1 MRRKPGET
9 IQELAARIRQDAV
22 TCDFPAIKD
31 PLDEAMRTRF
41 ICSVDNEAVLKALF
55 RIKDNELTFAKAI
68 AVAVE
73 TEEAAKVAKETVYGT
88 SNTLSSSVN
97 KVQGFRKQSGE
108 NQFNPRFGNWKEA
121 DFPPGTC
128 PRCGQS
134 DHESKNCPFREAIC
148 HFCQKM
154 GHLQTVCLKKRRGAQ
169 PVRVISKKHTIC
181 TVKIVNS
188 IPQLQQPIRMGSKC
202 FIFEVDTGAGDNFCS
217 KDVWT
222 ELGKPTLGKAHG
234 HYEVANGQTLPTLG
248 AFKTSVTLEG
258 VKDSRE
264 GPLEFIVTETPNLNL
279 LGRDAIVRLGVDIP
293 ALMGMMPSMSQGNDN
308 TVKPISDSLKP
319 DMALQQACRQL
330 CEEFPDLYKAELGCL
345 KDFELEVKF
354 KPDVQPVFKKPRLV
368 PFAIQDELNQA
379 YDVGIAK
386 GVWKPVQFNA
396 HGTPVVPI
404 QKLGGGY
411 GFTKV
416 DLAGAFNQIKLGP
429 ESQKRLAL
437 STHRGVLL
445 QLRLPF
451 GISSAPGYFQEIMDQ
466 LTSDLNG
473 VATFIDDILVSG
485 MTASEHLQNLRAL
498 LQRLQERGLRC
509 RLEKCSFAQPSIEY
523 LGYTL
528 SSHGIAKGPKV
539 NAVRMMPPPTNSAGL
554 RSFLGSVQFYSK
566 FLPDL
571 ATVTEPLH
579 NLTRKNVQWKWGTEE
594 QSAFQKL
601 KELLSMD
608 MVLAH
613 FDPTLPI
620 GISCDASEVGLGVVL
635 FHRYQDGSERPIANA
650 LKTLTETQRH
660 YSQIQKEAQ
669 AIVFALNKFH
679 QFLYGRKFIL
689 VTDHKPLLALFGPSK
704 ATPALAANRLARWAL
719 MLSQYDY
726 SIEYRRTSEQGNAD
740 ALSRLPMGPDTDFYS
755 EEEDADVDTVCTIR
769 TISLQLN
776 PTDQGV
782 LANESAKDPVIAN
795 VIRYTREGWPP
806 KASSGEIQR
815 DYSIEDFRKLADSL
829 SAAHGNNFDPDMV
842 PRKT

>member
-1 MRRKPGET
+1 
-9 IQELAARIRQDAV
+9 
-22 TCDFPAIKD
+22 
-31 PLDEAMRTRF
+31 
-41 ICSVDNEAVLKALF
+41 
-55 RIKDNELTFAKAI
+55 
-68 AVAVE
+68 
-73 TEEAAKVAKETVYGT
+73 
-88 SNTLSSSVN
+88 
-97 KVQGFRKQSGE
+97 
-108 NQFNPRFGNWKEA
+108 
-121 DFPPGTC
+121 
-128 PRCGQS
+128 
-134 DHESKNCPFREAIC
+134 
-148 HFCQKM
+148 M
-154 GHLQTVCLKKRRGAQ
+154 GHLQAVCLKKRRGAQ
-169 PVRVISKKHTIC
+169 PVRVTSKKHSIC
-181 TVKIVNS
+181 TVETVNS
-188 IPQLQQPIRMGSKC
+188 IPQLQQPIRIGSKC

-217 KDVWT
+217 KDIWT
-222 ELGKPTLGKAHG
+222 GLGKPALGKAHG

-248 AFKTSVTLEG
+248 TFKTSVKLEG

-264 GPLEFIVTETPNLNL
+264 CPLGFIVTETPNLNL

-293 ALMGMMPSMSQGNDN
+293 ALMGMVPSMPQGNCN
-308 TVKPISDSLKP
+308 TVKPISDNLKP
-319 DMALQQACRQL
+319 DMALQQAYRQL
-330 CEEFPDLYKAELGCL
+330 CEEFPDLFKAELGCL
-345 KDFELEVKF
+345 KDFELEVKHSRF
-354 KPDVQPVFKKPRLV
+354 SRSL
-368 PFAIQDELNQA
+368 
-379 YDVGIAK
+379 AK

-404 QKLGGGY
+404 QKPGHSNQSKTKIRVCGDYSVTVNTQLEPHRHPLPIPEDLIRKLGGGY

-416 DLAGAFNQIKLGP
+416 DLADAFNQIKLGP

-437 STHRGVLL
+437 K
-445 QLRLPF
+445 
-451 GISSAPGYFQEIMDQ
+451 IMDQ

-498 LQRLQERGLRC
+498 LQRLQERGLHC

-539 NAVRMMPPPTNSAGL
+539 NAVRMMPPPTDSAGL
-554 RSFLGSVQFYSK
+554 RSFLGSVQLYSK

-579 NLTRKNVQWKWGTEE
+579 NLTRKNVPWIWGAEE

-650 LKTLTETQRH
+650 SKTLTETQRH
-660 YSQIQKEAQ
+660 YSQIQKEAL

-719 MLSQYDY
+719 MLSQNDY
-726 SIEYRRTSEQGNAD
+726 SIEY
-740 ALSRLPMGPDTDFYS
+740 
-755 EEEDADVDTVCTIR
+755 
-769 TISLQLN
+769 
-776 PTDQGV
+776 
-782 LANESAKDPVIAN
+782 
-795 VIRYTREGWPP
+795 
-806 KASSGEIQR
+806 
-815 DYSIEDFRKLADSL
+815 
-829 SAAHGNNFDPDMV
+829 
-842 PRKT
+842 

>member
-22 TCDFPAIKD
+22 TCDFPSIKD

-88 SNTLSSSVN
+88 SSTLSSSVN

-108 NQFNPRFGNWKEA
+108 NQFNSRFGNWKEA

-134 DHESKNCPFREAIC
+134 DHESKNCHFREAIC

-217 KDVWT
+217 KDVRT

-293 ALMGMMPSMSQGNDN
+293 ALMGMTPSMSQGNDN

-319 DMALQQACRQL
+319 DMALQQACRRL
-330 CEEFPDLYKAELGCL
+330 CEEFPDLFKAELGCL

-404 QKLGGGY
+404 RKQGHSNQSKTKIRVCGDYSVSVNTQLEPHRHPLPIPEDLIRKLGGGY

-416 DLAGAFNQIKLGP
+416 DLADAFNQIKLGP

-523 LGYTL
+523 LGCTL

-650 LKTLTETQRH
+650 SKTLTETQRH
-660 YSQIQKEAQ
+660 YSQIQKEAL

-679 QFLYGRKFIL
+679 QFVYGQKFIL

-726 SIEYRRTSEQGNAD
+726 SIEYRRTSEHGNAD
-740 ALSRLPMGPDTDFYS
+740 ALSRLPMGPDTDFDS

-782 LANESAKDPVIAN
+782 LAKESAKDPVIAN
-795 VIRYTREGWPP
+795 VIRYT
-806 KASSGEIQR
+806 
-815 DYSIEDFRKLADSL
+815 
-829 SAAHGNNFDPDMV
+829 
-842 PRKT
+842 